1 MYPCHCCGFLTLT
14 EAPFGMGEFPE
25 YQSWES
31 CKVCMWEDE
40 DWFYDESAGGANG
53 IPLSEARENFK
64 RFGAI
69 EESLR
74 PRTRPPLPFEHPRKS
89 N

>member
-1 MYPCHCCGFLTLT
+1 
-14 EAPFGMGEFPE
+14 
-25 YQSWES
+25 
-31 CKVCMWEDE
+31 MWEDE